1 MGRRPTDDPEVMR
14 ELSRDPLVLKG
25 ARVDTL
31 HGVTELMREASRIVS
46 IAVPSQTLYGLNDQ
60 IIPSEPICDWLSRMP
75 ESPPTG
81 MRFVLYPDGY
91 HMLTRYSD
99 RAKVISDILA
109 WLKSPDAVLPSGDE
123 RGLEEARTLVCGR
136 T

>member
-31 HGVTELMREASRIVS
+31 HGVTELMREASRVVS
-46 IAVPSQTLYGLNDQ
+46 IGVPSQTLYGLNDQ
-60 IIPSEPICDWLSRMP
+60 IIPREPVCDWLWRMSQ
-75 ESPPTG
+75 SPPIG

-99 RAKVISDILA
+99 RDKVIADILA
-109 WLKSPDAVLPSGDE
+109 WLQSSESVLPSGDE
-123 RGLEEARTLVCGR
+123 RSLDEARNLVCSD